1 MQYISAFMERI
12 VNVTFTPTTTGGAID
27 ITQKIE
33 KYLEEGY
40 RIESTSTGLF
50 RDLKSGIVTIS
61 VTAVLVR
68 KG

>member
-1 MQYISAFMERI
+1 MQRI
-12 VNVTFTPTTTGGAID
+12 VNVTFTPTTTGRAVD

-40 RIESTSTGLF
+40 TVESTSTGLV

-61 VTAVLVR
+61 VTAVLVKR
-68 KG
+68 G